1 MFSSCESRISESLDF
16 KEEMPSFVIGLSSWA
31 KAENPNFVIIPKNG
45 IELLTQNGE
54 ENSEGHES
62 YLSAIDA

>member
-1 MFSSCESRISESLDF
+1 
-16 KEEMPSFVIGLSSWA
+16 
-31 KAENPNFVIIPKNG
+31 VIIPQDS

-62 YLSAIDA
+62 FLRAINAQGQGDFLYGYDKDTIR